1 MKHTEKQIEQIA
13 KDILEKT
20 NFIYDTK
27 QKMII
32 RENEDLYLD
41 GKKINSWNVSIFFGE
56 EDWGKNQ
63 LAGLVINDDNGHP
76 IYLQHSFNS
85 FIYYK
90 VNDNGEI
97 ITELKQGSK

>member
-1 MKHTEKQIEQIA
+1 MF
-13 KDILEKT
+13 LEKT

-27 QKMII
+27 EKMII
-32 RENEDLYLD
+32 RENKDFYLD
-41 GKKINSWNVSIFFGE
+41 GEKINSWNVSVFFGE

-63 LAGLVINDDNGHP
+63 LAGLVINDENGHP

-90 VNDNGEI
+90 VSDNGEI
-97 ITELKQGSK
+97 FTEVRQGSK

>member
-27 QKMII
+27 EKMII

-97 ITELKQGSK
+97 ITEVKQGSK